1 MSFIDCEIHLVLTQ
15 SANCVLVSTIVAKQN
30 ATFAI
35 INTKFDVLFVTY
47 LDYLI
52 DPTFPG
58 VNRLFAL
65 SFEDKTHETSYN
77 QCFFP
82 TVEVKDHNVMIDG
95 KNLFDQPVKNDI
107 STYDNIRKIA
117 TVQGDDYATGHL
129 LDYVYSNRF
138 K

>member
-1 MSFIDCEIHLVLTQ
+1 MKYQ
-15 SANCVLVSTIVAKQN
+15 RK
-30 ATFAI
+30 AI
-35 INTKFDVLFVTY
+35 IQALNQY
-47 LDYLI
+47 LDYLT

-117 TVQGDDYATGHL
+117 TVQGDDYATGYL